1 LSPRP
6 PSSPCR
12 ELDEGGSDNGNS
24 TRIRKCLAGDPEN
37 PQGFWTISG
46 WQSTVKSVSTASTT
60 RRRSGPGRTYLAQI
74 DVSLRAVG
82 RETLTRLGNS
92 RATAAVT
99 LLLLLLY
106 SAPQA
111 RTKVPSPILCLS
123 VGHHPVLTACLLS
136 PCWVSARV
144 SSHFPVPHLTVP
156 LPLED
161 GWGHKCTLLLRG
173 CHGLAGHTARSSQD
187 SHASRILSMYSRTL
201 PLPWYRPCHL
211 SSEARLSLL
220 GSSNVAWSSALLSCT
235 AGQG

>member
-1 LSPRP
+1 MSRRGPRERP
-6 PSSPCR
+6 GLLNNFGMATHCFKSA
-12 ELDEGGSDNGNS
+12 S
-24 TRIRKCLAGDPEN
+24 T
-37 PQGFWTISG
+37 T
-46 WQSTVKSVSTASTT
+46 STT

-74 DVSLRAVG
+74 NVSLRAVG

-106 SAPQA
+106 AASPA
-111 RTKVPSPILCLS
+111 RTKVPSPILCPLAGRCL
-123 VGHHPVLTACLLS
+123 VQTACLLS

-144 SSHFPVPHLTVP
+144 CSHPPPRPTSP
-156 LPLED
+156 IRLPLEH
-161 GWGHKCTLLLRG
+161 GWRHNVPYFCVAVRVWQGIPPDLVKTRTQAASSLRT
-173 CHGLAGHTARSSQD
+173 H
-187 SHASRILSMYSRTL
+187 

-220 GSSNVAWSSALLSCT
+220 GLSSNVAWSSAMLSCT

>member
-1 LSPRP
+1 MSRRGPRERP
-6 PSSPCR
+6 GLLNNFGMATHCFKSA
-12 ELDEGGSDNGNS
+12 S
-24 TRIRKCLAGDPEN
+24 T
-37 PQGFWTISG
+37 T
-46 WQSTVKSVSTASTT
+46 STT

-74 DVSLRAVG
+74 NVSLRAVG

-106 SAPQA
+106 AASPA
-111 RTKVPSPILCLS
+111 RTKVPSPILCPPAGRCL
-123 VGHHPVLTACLLS
+123 VQTACLLS

-144 SSHFPVPHLTVP
+144 CSHSPLVPHP
-156 LPLED
+156 LSACPSSMAGDTMYPTFAWLSGYGQGIPPD
-161 GWGHKCTLLLRG
+161 LVKTRTQAAFSLR
-173 CHGLAGHTARSSQD
+173 TN
-187 SHASRILSMYSRTL
+187 

-220 GSSNVAWSSALLSCT
+220 GLSSNVAWSSAMLSCT